1 MSACEID
8 RFTCT
13 LSACVLCVRC
23 SSRVATDSRDLDKHT
38 HTHIFVSHLFAN
50 EEINMLRWNGACED
64 SIICSFFIQNGIY
77 SSLISLLAA
86 TRNCNRH

>member
-38 HTHIFVSHLFAN
+38 HTHFCVSFVRERRNKYVALQWFMWGLYNLLILYPKRNIFEFNFA
-50 EEINMLRWNGACED
+50 AC
-64 SIICSFFIQNGIY
+64 SNAQ
-77 SSLISLLAA
+77 L
-86 TRNCNRH
+86 